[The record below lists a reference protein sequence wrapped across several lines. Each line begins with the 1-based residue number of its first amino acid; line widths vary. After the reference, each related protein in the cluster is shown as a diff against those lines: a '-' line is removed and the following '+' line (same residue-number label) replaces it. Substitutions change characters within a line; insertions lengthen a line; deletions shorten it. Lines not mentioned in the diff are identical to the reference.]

1 MAKINAKINME
12 CLDVTFL
19 KKQIEVLK
27 EVTRQQSKIE
37 GYEEVSTAR
46 CHNAKIDALV
56 GLKIMC
62 ENILEQCGETPTNI
76 SLEFFAS

>member
-19 KKQIEVLK
+19 KKQIKVLK

-46 CHNAKIDALV
+46 CHNDKIDALV
-56 GLKIMC
+56 GLEID
-62 ENILEQCGETPTNI
+62 N
-76 SLEFFAS
+76 